1 MLRRSR
7 YTVTI
12 PLSGDEYLLV
22 NTFTGAMI
30 SGTKDFLKAYEADAL
45 ENCSEELV
53 STLFS
58 SGFVTELTPREEM
71 QYAFE
76 NLESIR
82 RIYRDHTLFI
92 LILTYQC
99 NMRCSYCFQSRLFE
113 RHNQWLDQT
122 MTADQVDAAF
132 AAIETLNPDT
142 KMPIHLFGGEPL
154 MYQNYDLV
162 QYILEKGESLG
173 KSFLVVTNGLEAD
186 KFLPLLST
194 SNIASLQV
202 TLDGIQEIHDSRK
215 KKADGTGSFQEILSS
230 IEQLAEAGLHVFVRV
245 TFDHHTV
252 RTLPAFMEVTT
263 ERGWHTHKTLS
274 VYLSPVYHHTEG
286 GCFNFVCN
294 LEMGDLEF
302 LAENEATKNAFWQGL
317 EPLKKKL
324 GFKDLWFPQ
333 ISYCR
338 HNPSQ
343 TWFDPF
349 GDIYLCTDS
358 LGDSEHAVGTYYPA
372 LCFNEQYYA
381 WKKRT
386 IFDMKS
392 CHYCKYAPICGGG
405 CGHYA
410 FHEKGGLQKPD
421 CSFVKQ
427 ARRIYYPLLW
437 KFKDL
442 E

>member
-1 MLRRSR
+1 
-7 YTVTI
+7 
-12 PLSGDEYLLV
+12 
-22 NTFTGAMI
+22 
-30 SGTKDFLKAYEADAL
+30 
-45 ENCSEELV
+45 
-53 STLFS
+53 
-58 SGFVTELTPREEM
+58 
-71 QYAFE
+71 
-76 NLESIR
+76 
-82 RIYRDHTLFI
+82 
-92 LILTYQC
+92 
-99 NMRCSYCFQSRLFE
+99 
-113 RHNQWLDQT
+113 
-122 MTADQVDAAF
+122 
-132 AAIETLNPDT
+132 
-142 KMPIHLFGGEPL
+142 
-154 MYQNYDLV
+154 
-162 QYILEKGESLG
+162 
-173 KSFLVVTNGLEAD
+173 
-186 KFLPLLST
+186 
-194 SNIASLQV
+194 
-202 TLDGIQEIHDSRK
+202 
-215 KKADGTGSFQEILSS
+215 
-230 IEQLAEAGLHVFVRV
+230 
-245 TFDHHTV
+245 
-252 RTLPAFMEVTT
+252 
-263 ERGWHTHKTLS
+263 
-274 VYLSPVYHHTEG
+274 
-286 GCFNFVCN
+286 
-294 LEMGDLEF
+294 MGDLEF

-358 LGDSEHAVGTYYPA
+358 LGDKEHAVGTYYPA